1 MPLIAIVTILLLLE
15 YLVFGLLVGKAR
27 MKTGVLAPAISGH
40 PVFESYFRAHQN
52 TMEQLIIVLP
62 SLWIF
67 GTYVSDL
74 YGAILGMIFF
84 VGRILYFRGYTQ
96 APEKRELGFAIGAFA
111 MLTLLLGGLI
121 SASLAY
127 WHYIQAV

>member
-1 MPLIAIVTILLLLE
+1 MPLIAIVTLLLLLE
-15 YLVFGLLVGKAR
+15 YFAFGLLVGRAR

-67 GTYVSDL
+67 GTYISDL

-84 VGRILYFRGYTQ
+84 IGRIIYFRGYVQ
-96 APEKRELGFAIGAFA
+96 APKNRELGFIIGALA
-111 MLTLLLGGLI
+111 MLVLLLGGLI
-121 SASLAY
+121 SASMAY
-127 WHYIQAV
+127 WHYLQAM